1 MARLTVNKDGKLA
14 GGSPRDRRISK
25 ASSKD
30 KKQIIIATVRMGHT
44 IAEGCHQA
52 GVTRKTH
59 EYYRKSDPDYRDLID
74 RALQSNLEK
83 AEGLRREV
91 PDFPEFCERYLKTQL
106 FRHHLQWYDLLEG
119 REPRDLHAAQRFVRG
134 DEDQIVVNTP
144 PEHPASLET
153 PIFVRDKGWIT
164 VGEVKAGDFVFHDLG
179 QFYEVY
185 DSWESDGD
193 VDLFELELGTGERI
207 KTSADHK
214 WIVQRSANHAEKQ
227 MSTLELMQDLRSPKG
242 QLKWRIRQAKPMDLP
257 ERDLFDPYLV
267 GYWLGDGAKGRPVL
281 AVGDED
287 LEPLER
293 RLLEHGY
300 SFKRSRDS
308 RDRSWV
314 IYIHGHHRFFSR
326 LEKRIPAGYFL
337 GSAKQRL
344 ELLRG
349 LMDSDGTIS
358 KKDGRARWVQHGRLE
373 LCRDMYRLIA
383 SLGFQPRMKTYGD
396 ATEVSFKPDAE
407 PVFGLERKAARQFT
421 RARNRRTDFVTVKD
435 VRPAGRGPVRCLSVL
450 SDDNTF
456 TIGDGLVRTRNA
468 KSTTLTVNYV
478 VWRIV
483 QDPNI
488 RILLVS
494 KTQSMAAKFLFS
506 IKQRLAESET
516 YLDLQQHFGP
526 PGGFQE
532 GASTWSSTQIRVA
545 GADSGEKEYTV
556 EAVGIGGQIYGT
568 RTDLVIMDDCVDNTN
583 HQQFEA
589 QIDWIQNIVGSRV
602 ADVGGRML
610 LIGTRMA
617 TVDLY
622 SEILK
627 PQYYSEGNSP
637 WTYLTQPAVLNF
649 ADDPK
654 DWETLWPAT
663 NRPPVTIQ
671 ARKQAQEAGWPK
683 DGLWPMWHGEAL
695 ARKRRKMTPRNWSMV
710 YMQDQVADDAVFKQA
725 DVQGCIDRARYPGRM
740 FDGQPQHRPYGMDGL
755 MVVAGLDPA
764 AAGCTAMVV
773 VGLDR
778 RTGVRWVLDV
788 VNKRGMPPHEMRSE
802 IERLTER
809 YGITEW
815 RVEKNAYQASIVQ
828 DQLIRSFLSARGC
841 LISPHHTNSNKW
853 DSDFGVASMA
863 TLFEGWA
870 GGHNKIR
877 LPSQTQSE
885 GVRAFI
891 EQLCSWFPET
901 KGLTDTVM
909 AFWFA
914 EIRCREL
921 MVTDFSGW
929 HTNNSEF
936 TSERDQSGQM
946 VVDIDF
952 ALQQQGAGAWDGAV
966 NW

>member
-1 MARLTVNKDGKLA
+1 MARLTVNKDGKLS

-30 KKQIIIATVRMGHT
+30 RKNIILATVRMGHT
-44 IAEGCHQA
+44 IAEGCVQA
-52 GVTRKTH
+52 GIRRSTYD
-59 EYYRKSDPDYRDLID
+59 YYRKTDPDFRDLID
-74 RALQSNLEK
+74 RTLQSNNEK
-83 AEGLRREV
+83 AQGMRREV
-91 PDFPEFCERYLKTQL
+91 PDFPEFCERYLNTQL

-119 REPRDLHAAQRFVRG
+119 KEPRDLHPAQRFVKG

-144 PEHPASLET
+144 PEH
-153 PIFVRDKGWIT
+153 
-164 VGEVKAGDFVFHDLG
+164 
-179 QFYEVY
+179 
-185 DSWESDGD
+185 
-193 VDLFELELGTGERI
+193 
-207 KTSADHK
+207 
-214 WIVQRSANHAEKQ
+214 
-227 MSTLELMQDLRSPKG
+227 
-242 QLKWRIRQAKPMDLP
+242 
-257 ERDLFDPYLV
+257 
-267 GYWLGDGAKGRPVL
+267 
-281 AVGDED
+281 
-287 LEPLER
+287 
-293 RLLEHGY
+293 
-300 SFKRSRDS
+300 
-308 RDRSWV
+308 
-314 IYIHGHHRFFSR
+314 
-326 LEKRIPAGYFL
+326 
-337 GSAKQRL
+337 
-344 ELLRG
+344 
-349 LMDSDGTIS
+349 
-358 KKDGRARWVQHGRLE
+358 
-373 LCRDMYRLIA
+373 
-383 SLGFQPRMKTYGD
+383 
-396 ATEVSFKPDAE
+396 
-407 PVFGLERKAARQFT
+407 
-421 RARNRRTDFVTVKD
+421 
-435 VRPAGRGPVRCLSVL
+435 
-450 SDDNTF
+450 
-456 TIGDGLVRTRNA
+456 A

-526 PGGFQE
+526 PGGFAE

-583 HQQFEA
+583 HQQFEP

-617 TVDLY
+617 TTDLY

-627 PQYYSEGNSP
+627 PQYYSEGSSP

-649 ADDPK
+649 AEDPK

-671 ARKQAQEAGWPK
+671 ARKTAQEQGWPQ

-695 ARKRRKMTPRNWSMV
+695 ARKRRTMTPRNWSMV
-710 YMQDQVADDAVFKQA
+710 YMQDQVADDAIFKQA

-740 FDGQPQHRPYGMDGL
+740 FAGQSGHRQYGMDGL
-755 MVVAGLDPA
+755 LVVAGLDPA

-773 VGLDR
+773 VGIDR

-788 VNKRGMPPHEMRSE
+788 VNRRGMPPHEMRSE
-802 IERLTER
+802 MERLTER
-809 YGITEW
+809 YSITEW
-815 RVEKNAYQASIVQ
+815 RVEKNAYQASITQ
-828 DQLIRSFLSARGC
+828 DQLIRSFLAARGC
-841 LISPHHTNSNKW
+841 LISPHHTNANKW
-853 DSDFGVASMA
+853 DVDFGVASMA
-863 TLFEGWA
+863 PLFEGWQD
-870 GGHNKIR
+870 GRNLVR
-877 LPSQTQSE
+877 LPSQAQSE
-885 GVRAFI
+885 GMRAFI

-909 AFWFA
+909 AWWFA

-921 MVTDFSGW
+921 MVSDYSGW

-936 TSERDQSGQM
+936 TSERDASGQM
-946 VVDIDF
+946 VVDVDF
-952 ALQQQGAGAWDGAV
+952 ALQQQGAGAWDGSLR
-966 NW
+966 W

>member
-1 MARLTVNKDGKLA
+1 MAKLTVNKDGKLT

-83 AEGLRREV
+83 AQGQRREV

-119 REPRDLHAAQRFVRG
+119 REPRELHAAQRYVRG

-144 PEHPASLET
+144 PEH
-153 PIFVRDKGWIT
+153 
-164 VGEVKAGDFVFHDLG
+164 
-179 QFYEVY
+179 
-185 DSWESDGD
+185 
-193 VDLFELELGTGERI
+193 
-207 KTSADHK
+207 
-214 WIVQRSANHAEKQ
+214 
-227 MSTLELMQDLRSPKG
+227 
-242 QLKWRIRQAKPMDLP
+242 
-257 ERDLFDPYLV
+257 
-267 GYWLGDGAKGRPVL
+267 
-281 AVGDED
+281 
-287 LEPLER
+287 
-293 RLLEHGY
+293 
-300 SFKRSRDS
+300 
-308 RDRSWV
+308 
-314 IYIHGHHRFFSR
+314 
-326 LEKRIPAGYFL
+326 
-337 GSAKQRL
+337 
-344 ELLRG
+344 
-349 LMDSDGTIS
+349 
-358 KKDGRARWVQHGRLE
+358 
-373 LCRDMYRLIA
+373 
-383 SLGFQPRMKTYGD
+383 
-396 ATEVSFKPDAE
+396 
-407 PVFGLERKAARQFT
+407 
-421 RARNRRTDFVTVKD
+421 
-435 VRPAGRGPVRCLSVL
+435 
-450 SDDNTF
+450 
-456 TIGDGLVRTRNA
+456 A

-627 PQYYSEGNSP
+627 PQYYSEGSSP

-649 ADDPK
+649 ADDAK

-663 NRPPVTIQ
+663 NRPPVTVQ

-788 VNKRGMPPHEMRSE
+788 VNKRGMPPHEMRAE

-809 YGITEW
+809 YGISEW

-841 LISPHHTNSNKW
+841 LISPHHTSSNKW
-853 DSDFGVASMA
+853 DTDFGVASMA

-877 LPSQTQSE
+877 LPSQTQNE

-909 AFWFA
+909 SFWFA

>member
-1 MARLTVNKDGKLA
+1 MARLTVNKDGKLS

-30 KKQIIIATVRMGHT
+30 RKNIILATVRMGHT
-44 IAEGCHQA
+44 IAEGCVQA
-52 GVTRKTH
+52 GIRRSTYD
-59 EYYRKSDPDYRDLID
+59 YYRKTDPDFRDLID
-74 RALQSNLEK
+74 RTLQSNNEK
-83 AEGLRREV
+83 AQGMRREV
-91 PDFPEFCERYLKTQL
+91 PDFPEFCERYLNTQL

-119 REPRDLHAAQRFVRG
+119 KEPRDLHPAQRFVKG

-144 PEHPASLET
+144 PEH
-153 PIFVRDKGWIT
+153 
-164 VGEVKAGDFVFHDLG
+164 
-179 QFYEVY
+179 
-185 DSWESDGD
+185 
-193 VDLFELELGTGERI
+193 
-207 KTSADHK
+207 
-214 WIVQRSANHAEKQ
+214 
-227 MSTLELMQDLRSPKG
+227 
-242 QLKWRIRQAKPMDLP
+242 
-257 ERDLFDPYLV
+257 
-267 GYWLGDGAKGRPVL
+267 
-281 AVGDED
+281 
-287 LEPLER
+287 
-293 RLLEHGY
+293 
-300 SFKRSRDS
+300 
-308 RDRSWV
+308 
-314 IYIHGHHRFFSR
+314 
-326 LEKRIPAGYFL
+326 
-337 GSAKQRL
+337 
-344 ELLRG
+344 
-349 LMDSDGTIS
+349 
-358 KKDGRARWVQHGRLE
+358 
-373 LCRDMYRLIA
+373 
-383 SLGFQPRMKTYGD
+383 
-396 ATEVSFKPDAE
+396 
-407 PVFGLERKAARQFT
+407 
-421 RARNRRTDFVTVKD
+421 
-435 VRPAGRGPVRCLSVL
+435 
-450 SDDNTF
+450 
-456 TIGDGLVRTRNA
+456 A

-526 PGGFQE
+526 PGGFAE

-583 HQQFEA
+583 HQQFEP

-617 TVDLY
+617 TTDLY

-627 PQYYSEGNSP
+627 PQYYSEGSSP

-649 ADDPK
+649 AEDPK

-671 ARKQAQEAGWPK
+671 ARKTAQEQGWPQ

-710 YMQDQVADDAVFKQA
+710 YMQDQVADDAIFKQA

-740 FDGQPQHRPYGMDGL
+740 FAGQSGHRQYGMDGL
-755 MVVAGLDPA
+755 LVVAGLDPA

-773 VGLDR
+773 VGIDR

-788 VNKRGMPPHEMRSE
+788 VNRRGMPPHEMRSE
-802 IERLTER
+802 MERLTER
-809 YGITEW
+809 YSITEW
-815 RVEKNAYQASIVQ
+815 RVEKNAYQASITQ
-828 DQLIRSFLSARGC
+828 DQLIRSFLAARGC
-841 LISPHHTNSNKW
+841 LISPHHTNANKW
-853 DSDFGVASMA
+853 DVDFGVASMA
-863 TLFEGWA
+863 PLFEGWQD
-870 GGHNKIR
+870 GRNLVR
-877 LPSQTQSE
+877 LPSQAQSE
-885 GVRAFI
+885 GMRAFI

-909 AFWFA
+909 AWWFA

-921 MVTDFSGW
+921 MVSDYSGW

-936 TSERDQSGQM
+936 TSERDASGQM
-946 VVDIDF
+946 VVDVDF
-952 ALQQQGAGAWDGAV
+952 ALQQQGAGAWDGSLR
-966 NW
+966 W

>member
-1 MARLTVNKDGKLA
+1 MARLTVNKDGKPA
-14 GGSPRDRRISK
+14 SPRDRRISK
-25 ASSKD
+25 ASSQDRKN
-30 KKQIIIATVRMGHT
+30 IILATVRMGHT
-44 IAEGCHQA
+44 IAEGCIQA
-52 GVTRKTH
+52 GCVRSTYD
-59 EYYRKSDPDYRDLID
+59 YYRKSDPDFRALID
-74 RALQSNLEK
+74 RALQSNIEK
-83 AEGLRREV
+83 SKGETLPV
-91 PDFPEFCERYLKTQL
+91 PDFPEFCERYLHTRL
-106 FRHHLQWYDLLEG
+106 FRHHLQWFDLLEG
-119 REPRDLHAAQRFVRG
+119 RQPRDLHPAQRYMQA
-134 DEDQIVVNTP
+134 DSDQIVINTP
-144 PEHPASLET
+144 PEH
-153 PIFVRDKGWIT
+153 
-164 VGEVKAGDFVFHDLG
+164 
-179 QFYEVY
+179 
-185 DSWESDGD
+185 
-193 VDLFELELGTGERI
+193 
-207 KTSADHK
+207 
-214 WIVQRSANHAEKQ
+214 
-227 MSTLELMQDLRSPKG
+227 
-242 QLKWRIRQAKPMDLP
+242 
-257 ERDLFDPYLV
+257 
-267 GYWLGDGAKGRPVL
+267 
-281 AVGDED
+281 
-287 LEPLER
+287 
-293 RLLEHGY
+293 
-300 SFKRSRDS
+300 
-308 RDRSWV
+308 
-314 IYIHGHHRFFSR
+314 
-326 LEKRIPAGYFL
+326 
-337 GSAKQRL
+337 
-344 ELLRG
+344 
-349 LMDSDGTIS
+349 
-358 KKDGRARWVQHGRLE
+358 
-373 LCRDMYRLIA
+373 
-383 SLGFQPRMKTYGD
+383 
-396 ATEVSFKPDAE
+396 
-407 PVFGLERKAARQFT
+407 
-421 RARNRRTDFVTVKD
+421 
-435 VRPAGRGPVRCLSVL
+435 
-450 SDDNTF
+450 
-456 TIGDGLVRTRNA
+456 A

-478 VWRIV
+478 VWRII

-494 KTQSMAAKFLFS
+494 KTQAMAAKFLFS

-516 YLDLQQHFGP
+516 YIDLQQAFGP
-526 PGGFQE
+526 PGGYQE
-532 GASTWSSTQIRVA
+532 GASSWSNTQIRVA

-589 QIDWIQNIVGSRV
+589 QINWIQNIVGSRV

-627 PQYYSEGNSP
+627 PQYYSEGSSP

-663 NRPPVTIQ
+663 NRPPVTVQ
-671 ARKQAQEAGWPK
+671 ARKQAVAEGWPQ

-710 YMQDQVADDAVFKQA
+710 YMQDQVADDAVFKQS

-740 FDGQPQHRPYGMDGL
+740 GAGQPQHRQHGMDGL
-755 MVVAGLDPA
+755 LVVAGLDPA

-802 IERLTER
+802 IKRLTER

-828 DQLIRSFLSARGC
+828 DADIRTHLHARGC

-863 TLFEGWA
+863 TLFEGWQD
-870 GGHNKIR
+870 GRNLIR

-909 AFWFA
+909 SFWFA

-921 MVTDFSGW
+921 MFSDFSGW
-929 HTNNSEF
+929 HQQTSEF
-936 TSERDQSGQM
+936 SSERDQAGQM

-952 ALQQQGAGAWDGAV
+952 ALQQQGAGAWDGSLR
-966 NW
+966 W

>member
-52 GVTRKTH
+52 GVQRKTH
-59 EYYRKSDPDYRDLID
+59 EYYRKTDPDYRDLID
-74 RALQSNLEK
+74 RALQSNTEK
-83 AEGLRREV
+83 ASGQRRDV
-91 PDFPEFCERYLKTQL
+91 PDFPEFCERYLNTQL
-106 FRHHLQWYDLLEG
+106 FRHHLQWFDLLEG
-119 REPRDLHAAQRFVRG
+119 REPRELHPAQRYVRG
-134 DEDQIVVNTP
+134 DTDQIVVNTP
-144 PEHPASLET
+144 PEH
-153 PIFVRDKGWIT
+153 
-164 VGEVKAGDFVFHDLG
+164 
-179 QFYEVY
+179 
-185 DSWESDGD
+185 
-193 VDLFELELGTGERI
+193 
-207 KTSADHK
+207 
-214 WIVQRSANHAEKQ
+214 
-227 MSTLELMQDLRSPKG
+227 
-242 QLKWRIRQAKPMDLP
+242 
-257 ERDLFDPYLV
+257 
-267 GYWLGDGAKGRPVL
+267 
-281 AVGDED
+281 
-287 LEPLER
+287 
-293 RLLEHGY
+293 
-300 SFKRSRDS
+300 
-308 RDRSWV
+308 
-314 IYIHGHHRFFSR
+314 
-326 LEKRIPAGYFL
+326 
-337 GSAKQRL
+337 
-344 ELLRG
+344 
-349 LMDSDGTIS
+349 
-358 KKDGRARWVQHGRLE
+358 
-373 LCRDMYRLIA
+373 
-383 SLGFQPRMKTYGD
+383 
-396 ATEVSFKPDAE
+396 
-407 PVFGLERKAARQFT
+407 
-421 RARNRRTDFVTVKD
+421 
-435 VRPAGRGPVRCLSVL
+435 
-450 SDDNTF
+450 
-456 TIGDGLVRTRNA
+456 A

-506 IKQRLAESET
+506 IKQRLAESES

-583 HQQFEA
+583 HQQFES

-637 WTYLTQPAVLNF
+637 WTYLTQPAVLDF
-649 ADDPK
+649 AEDPK
-654 DWETLWPAT
+654 DWVTMWPAT

-671 ARKQAQEAGWPK
+671 ARKTAESEGWPK
-683 DGLWPMWHGEAL
+683 NGLWPMWHGEAL

-740 FDGQPQHRPYGMDGL
+740 VDGVPQHRKHGMDGL

-773 VGLDR
+773 VGIDR

-788 VNKRGMPPHEMRSE
+788 VNRRGMPPHEMRSE
-802 IERLTER
+802 MERLTER
-809 YGITEW
+809 YGIVEW
-815 RVEKNAYQASIVQ
+815 RVEKNAYQASITQ
-828 DQLIRSFLSARGC
+828 DALIRTFLSARGC

-863 TLFEGWA
+863 TLFEGWRD
-870 GGHNKIR
+870 GRNLIR
-877 LPSQTQSE
+877 LPSQTKSE

-901 KGLTDTVM
+901 KGLTDCVM

-921 MVTDFSGW
+921 MVSDYSGW

-936 TSERDQSGQM
+936 TSERDASGQM

-952 ALQQQGAGAWDGAV
+952 ALQQQGAGAWDGSLR
-966 NW
+966 W